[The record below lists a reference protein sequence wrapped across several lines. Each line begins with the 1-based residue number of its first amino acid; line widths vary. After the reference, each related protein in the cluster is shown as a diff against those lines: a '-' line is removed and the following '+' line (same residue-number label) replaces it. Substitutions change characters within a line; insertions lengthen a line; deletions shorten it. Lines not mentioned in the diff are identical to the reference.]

1 MHARWCT
8 PCHACM
14 HADRGNR
21 RLGSSRTAD
30 TSGAGASAATFF
42 ASSAA
47 VTSRRCVIL
56 RVSAARECGGISSNP
71 KLCQALQRTVAPLA
85 VEHTCAHTSPRV
97 SANDK
102 VNIASHRTAS
112 RHAMKVCAA
121 RVCARAVCS
130 RSEEL
135 RVENEFASLLF
146 ASRVVPIRTCARSQ
160 PSCLGRG
167 QPRRPKAH
175 ASAGLQAGRRAVLG
189 GAHSNGARLCAHM
202 QLNALCRSTSSSLT
216 PASFSPSC
224 VCACVRAGAALHEPH
239 DAGSAAQRQRIA

>member
-146 ASRVVPIRTCARSQ
+146 ASRVVPSARVPAVSQAVWVEDSPGGPKHMQAQACRLGAVQCSEERTATALGSARTC
-160 PSCLGRG
+160 
-167 QPRRPKAH
+167 
-175 ASAGLQAGRRAVLG
+175 
-189 GAHSNGARLCAHM
+189 N
-202 QLNALCRSTSSSLT
+202 
-216 PASFSPSC
+216 
-224 VCACVRAGAALHEPH
+224 
-239 DAGSAAQRQRIA
+239 